1 VCQYGYKKKEEE
13 EEQQQHEQQQE
24 KERKIITTLHGKQQT
39 REIRKD
45 SFGLFFIIQ
54 I

>member
-1 VCQYGYKKKEEE
+1 MCQYGYKKKEEE
-13 EEQQQHEQQQE
+13 EEQQQQHEQQQE
-24 KERKIITTLHGKQQT
+24 KERKITTLHGKQQT